1 MDREIKDTPKHRT
14 GLKIDD
20 YVKYIRLQLGGTVLK
35 LECEDAL
42 PEIVEMAFNE
52 MRNAITDIDY
62 LTLPFAPVIDLSA
75 YDVSVVHYIM
85 RGTSSSMGLSQLQD
99 AMYLYVNQSNWALQ
113 SGYVERIA
121 NAMLI
126 QQNKNMISTDLDF
139 NYDKRENK
147 LYVYAQ
153 QMRPQTITIAYSR
166 ELHSVEDIYEPFWQ
180 DKLRRLALALTKE
193 ILGRIRSKYSN
204 SSSTYQLDGER
215 LLSEAQ
221 SELADIRAF
230 LDANNDVLFPID

>member
-1 MDREIKDTPKHRT
+1 MDREMNNTPSHRT

-20 YVKYIRLQLGGTVLK
+20 YVKYIRLQLGGTVVK
-35 LECEDAL
+35 LECDDAL

-52 MRNAITDIDY
+52 MRNCVTDIDT
-62 LTLPFAPVIDLSA
+62 LTLPYSSCI
-75 YDVSVVHYIM
+75 DVSKYNIGVVHYVM
-85 RGTSSSMGLSQLQD
+85 RGTAASMGLSQLQD

-113 SGYVERIA
+113 SDYAERIA

-126 QQNKNMISTDLDF
+126 QQNKSMISTDLDF

-147 LYVYAQ
+147 LYVFCH

-166 ELHSVEDIYEPFWQ
+166 ELECVEDIYEPFWQ
-180 DKLRRLALALTKE
+180 DKLRRLALAMTKE
-193 ILGRIRSKYSN
+193 VLGRIRSKFTPSN
-204 SSSTYQLDGER
+204 ATYQLDGNT

-221 SELADIRAF
+221 SELANIRAF
-230 LDANNDVLFPID
+230 LDANSDILFPMD